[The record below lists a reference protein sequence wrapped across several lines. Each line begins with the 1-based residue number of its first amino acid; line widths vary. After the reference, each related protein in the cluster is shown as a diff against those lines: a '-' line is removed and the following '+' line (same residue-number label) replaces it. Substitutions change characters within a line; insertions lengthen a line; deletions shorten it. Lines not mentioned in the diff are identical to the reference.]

1 MLDTPVTF
9 VTSEIQGN
17 VHIFIPETFH
27 RNLVEVIASNFRYKN
42 SYFLLRF
49 SILKK
54 TAGECSSQYLCS
66 MTPIDRSFESARF
79 PQGLLLTRPITE
91 YYFSHVAKAAQ
102 PEDSSSHIPRPRN
115 SWILYRQFKSREL
128 RKDHP
133 GITASELS
141 TLISNLW
148 KNESD
153 DEKAFWQRMA
163 QEEDR
168 MHKEKYPGYK
178 YTTKRNADRSK

>member
-27 RNLVEVIASNFRYKN
+27 RNLVEVIASNFSRRVQQSVSVFHDAYRQKFRICPLPPGSAVN
-42 SYFLLRF
+42 PTNYGILLF
-49 SILKK
+49 TCDSSGPKELKAQAK
-54 TAGECSSQYLCS
+54 TAE
-66 MTPIDRSFESARF
+66 
-79 PQGLLLTRPITE
+79 
-91 YYFSHVAKAAQ
+91 

-153 DEKAFWQRMA
+153 GEKAFWQKMA

>member
-1 MLDTPVTF
+1 MECWVYAAHSMQQPRFVLLANFTTVRALFPLTPYEAAEQKNDIHIIYIEMRPRIHIQDGAMLDTPVTF

-49 SILKK
+49 SILNK

-91 YYFSHVAKAAQ
+91 YYFSHVV
-102 PEDSSSHIPRPRN
+102 SSH
-115 SWILYRQFKSREL
+115 EV
-128 RKDHP
+128 
-133 GITASELS
+133 
-141 TLISNLW
+141 
-148 KNESD
+148 
-153 DEKAFWQRMA
+153 
-163 QEEDR
+163 
-168 MHKEKYPGYK
+168 
-178 YTTKRNADRSK
+178 

>member
-79 PQGLLLTRPITE
+79 PQDSSGPKELKTQ
-91 YYFSHVAKAAQ
+91 AKAAQ

>member
-1 MLDTPVTF
+1 MPDSSGPK
-9 VTSEIQGN
+9 E
-17 VHIFIPETFH
+17 
-27 RNLVEVIASNFRYKN
+27 
-42 SYFLLRF
+42 
-49 SILKK
+49 LK
-54 TAGECSSQYLCS
+54 TQ
-66 MTPIDRSFESARF
+66 
-79 PQGLLLTRPITE
+79 
-91 YYFSHVAKAAQ
+91 AKAAE

-133 GITASELS
+133 GITASELCTCLLLQS
-141 TLISNLW
+141 IEHVLTLLATLISNLW